1 MRQHFISSVR
11 PLLWDPK
18 MVTSSCCWQ
27 VCKLP
32 ELVNI
37 AKKDEG
43 NLGLYA
49 HGFWFLVCVTNNA
62 VDVQFSNSMRGFSR
76 VIWKETEVSYTNWKS
91 VGNVYDFLFRF
102 LFRVF
107 SFRFSFQVCI
117 SLRKLQPLHS
127 GGFRRRRL
135 TRGLWIRVMWGGCFH
150 RLVVLFIYSS
160 FILCSFLF
168 GQWADI
174 SVVQPYECHNIF

>member
-37 AKKDEG
+37 KARKDEG

-91 VGNVYDFLFRF
+91 VGNVYDCCCCCFCFF
-102 LFRVF
+102 
-107 SFRFSFQVCI
+107 
-117 SLRKLQPLHS
+117 
-127 GGFRRRRL
+127 RL
-135 TRGLWIRVMWGGCFH
+135 TRFVLACESYSHFTRADSDADVSLGG
-150 RLVVLFIYSS
+150 SE
-160 FILCSFLF
+160 
-168 GQWADI
+168 
-174 SVVQPYECHNIF
+174 SVWCEVAVSIG